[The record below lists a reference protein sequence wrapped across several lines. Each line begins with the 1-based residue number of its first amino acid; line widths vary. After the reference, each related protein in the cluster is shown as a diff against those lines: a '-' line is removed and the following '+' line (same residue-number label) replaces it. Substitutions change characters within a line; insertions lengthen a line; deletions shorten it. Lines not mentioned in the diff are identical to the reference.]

1 MTQPYEQLKER
12 PQTGL
17 DIAQMAADERIL
29 VRQIQVRGTIGVTST
44 NAVGAFTGVHYL
56 VGDEQAAAKLFVE
69 KNEEALSK
77 IDFSRRDPISSSVD
91 REVYDWI
98 LHYLG
103 ERELEKYDTVVI
115 ERRSDGTVWCL
126 GRETFE
132 ETPMRRYT
140 ESGSGSARIDE
151 GGLIELYESCG
162 ALITESELQAKPMV
176 AGDTRE
182 ILDAFRQ
189 SPEFVCEPT
198 AVDGELAVQKQEV

>member
-1 MTQPYEQLKER
+1 MTRPYDRLKES
-12 PQTGL
+12 PQTDV
-17 DIAQMAADERIL
+17 DIAQMAPDERIL
-29 VRQIQVRGTIGVTST
+29 ARQIQIRGTVGVTGT
-44 NAVGAFTGVHYL
+44 NSVGTFSGVHYL
-56 VGDEQAAAKLFVE
+56 AGDEQAAARLFVE
-69 KNEEALSK
+69 KNKKALSK
-77 IDFSRRDPISSSVD
+77 IDFSRRDPVSTSVD

-115 ERRSDGTVWCL
+115 ERRSDGTVWCI
-126 GRETFE
+126 GRQTFE

-140 ESGSGSARIDE
+140 ESGSGSARIDD
-151 GGLIELYESCG
+151 GGLIGLYELCSE
-162 ALITESELQAKPMV
+162 LITESELRAKPMI

-198 AVDGELAVQKQEV
+198 VVDGELAVQKQEV

>member
-1 MTQPYEQLKER
+1 MTRTYDRLKEG
-12 PQTGL
+12 PQTDV
-17 DIAQMAADERIL
+17 DIAQMAANERIL
-29 VRQIQVRGTIGVTST
+29 ARQIQIRGTVGVTNT
-44 NAVGAFTGVHYL
+44 NSVGAFSGVHYL
-56 VGDEQAAAKLFVE
+56 AGDEQAAARLFVE

-115 ERRSDGTVWCL
+115 ERRPDGTVWCI

-151 GGLIELYESCG
+151 GGLMGLYESCG
-162 ALITESELQAKPMV
+162 ELITESELRAKPMV